1 MVSTKL
7 DSRIRYII
15 FGTLGAFL
23 LSILVGL
30 FSKNPFGIVFIRA
43 VVSSFIFGFIL
54 FGAWQLIK
62 RYIPEILAVQREEN
76 TSGAVHHDRTGG
88 LEEFTDAGRSEI
100 GEGAR
105 RAAEFSLGSGED
117 GLQFPEGNTE
127 EEQAGDSELP
137 SLDKLI
143 DEEEVLPDELI
154 GEEIEKSSSP
164 KGDYI
169 DIGAMKFPNEPETL
183 AKAVKQIMNQD

>member
-1 MVSTKL
+1 MESIKL

-54 FGAWQLIK
+54 IVAWQLIK
-62 RYIPEILAVQREEN
+62 RYIPEILAVQKEEN
-76 TSGAVHHDRTGG
+76 ASGIVHERTGG
-88 LEEFTDAGRSEI
+88 LEEFTDAVESEI
-100 GEGAR
+100 GEGGW
-105 RAAEFSLGSGED
+105 RAAEFSSGSGED
-117 GLQFPEGNTE
+117 GLQFPEGNTDE
-127 EEQAGDSELP
+127 DQAEGDGLP
-137 SLDKLI
+137 SLDNLI
-143 DEEEVLPDELI
+143 DEEEVLPDERI
-154 GEEIEKSSSP
+154 GEETEKSSSS

-169 DIGAMKFPNEPETL
+169 DVGAMKFPNEPETL
-183 AKAVKQIMNQD
+183 AKAVKRVMNQD